1 MRRSIAAAVVPVA
14 LVLTLPTSC
23 SNPTGIVTPVEP
35 YPTAA
40 SVVDS
45 LLSAYNA
52 MDVESYLA
60 CFRDD
65 FRYHFLLSEWGQH
78 WTEPWPEGW
87 WGLVAEA
94 AFHEVM
100 FDQDIIVELTL
111 SGTQESEWS
120 GDTTGASMSLPRTF
134 DLKIYTDSTGYRATG
149 SALFI
154 CRQDSLDAWYV
165 WQWWDISQ
173 TCEGLFDGLPMPLEA
188 NTWSY
193 IKYFFGN
200 SGTVY

>member
-1 MRRSIAAAVVPVA
+1 MRRFVESAALPAA
-14 LVLTLPTSC
+14 LTLSLLVSC
-23 SNPTGIVTPVEP
+23 SNPAELVTPVEP

-45 LLSAYNA
+45 LLSAYIA
-52 MDVESYLA
+52 MDLELYRSG
-60 CFRDD
+60 FRDD
-65 FRYHFLLSEWGQH
+65 FEFHFLESEWWQH

-87 WGLVAEA
+87 WGLVTET
-94 AFHEVM
+94 AFHETM
-100 FDQDIIVELTL
+100 FDQDISVELTI

-120 GDTTGASMSLPRTF
+120 GDTTGASMALPRTF
-134 DLKIYTDSTGYRATG
+134 DLKIYTDSTGYRAYG

-165 WQWWDISQ
+165 WQWWDMSQ
-173 TCEGLFDGLPMPLEA
+173 TCEGMSDGPSMPLE
-188 NTWSY
+188 TRSWSY